1 MREIS
6 HWTIV
11 KGERMDAY
19 WSEIVTGLV
28 SIGVSYGVMSTQLKN
43 QKEEIDEIKNQLIEY
58 QKDHDLLIRV
68 DTKVDVINT
77 SIKELKGLIENKRSK
92 K

>member
-1 MREIS
+1 
-6 HWTIV
+6 
-11 KGERMDAY
+11 MDAY
-19 WSEIVTGLV
+19 WSEIITGLI

-77 SIKELKGLIENKRSK
+77 SIKELKGLIEKQK
-92 K
+92 E

>member
-1 MREIS
+1 
-6 HWTIV
+6 
-11 KGERMDAY
+11 MDAY